1 MRSFFFQLTRN
12 ERFGVA
18 GMCIV
23 FVFILLFKYKDSKIE
38 VNYLPSSLEKEVPKV
53 SDQLAHNVQSSVKV
67 KPQKIVYP
75 LKDVHLHP
83 FELFNPN
90 EVSSE
95 YWEKIGLQPKMAKR
109 AHLFIQSGSG
119 ISRSS
124 DLLQIYGFQKEWIQ
138 ELEKYLVF
146 KKLTIDLNAATA
158 SEFQSIRGIGEKLSN
173 RIIRFREKLGGF
185 VSTQQLYQVYGLDS
199 LLIDNTMERFD
210 VVTPCK
216 RILINSVSLQELE
229 SHLYLNAQQSEE
241 IIKLRSINGTIDSSS
256 IRNIFTLSEWRRI
269 KPYFQWS
276 N

>member
-1 MRSFFFQLTRN
+1 MRSFFQLTRN

-158 SEFQSIRGIGEKLSN
+158 SELQSIRGIGEKLSN

-199 LLIDNTMERFD
+199 LLLDNTMERFD

>member
-1 MRSFFFQLTRN
+1 MRSFFQLTRN

-199 LLIDNTMERFD
+199 LLLDNTMERFD

>member
-1 MRSFFFQLTRN
+1 MRSFFQLTRN

-38 VNYLPSSLEKEVPKV
+38 VNYLPSSLEKEDPKV
-53 SDQLAHNVQSSVKV
+53 SDQFAHNVQSSVKV
-67 KPQKIVYP
+67 KPQEIVYP

-119 ISRSS
+119 ISKSS

-199 LLIDNTMERFD
+199 LLLDNTMERFD

>member
-1 MRSFFFQLTRN
+1 MRSFFQLTRN

-119 ISRSS
+119 ISKSS

-199 LLIDNTMERFD
+199 LLLDNTMERFD

>member
-1 MRSFFFQLTRN
+1 MRSFFQLTRN

-53 SDQLAHNVQSSVKV
+53 SDQLAHNVQSSDKE

-75 LKDVHLHP
+75 LKDVHLYP

-119 ISRSS
+119 ISKSS

-199 LLIDNTMERFD
+199 LLLDNTMERFD

-216 RILINSVSLQELE
+216 RILINKVSLQELE

>member
-1 MRSFFFQLTRN
+1 MRSFFQLTRN

-38 VNYLPSSLEKEVPKV
+38 VNYLPSSLEKEVSKV

-119 ISRSS
+119 ISKSS

-158 SEFQSIRGIGEKLSN
+158 SELESIRGIGEKLSN

-199 LLIDNTMERFD
+199 LLLDNTMERFD

>member
-1 MRSFFFQLTRN
+1 MRSFFQLTRN

>member
-1 MRSFFFQLTRN
+1 MRSFFQLTRN

-119 ISRSS
+119 ISKSS

-158 SEFQSIRGIGEKLSN
+158 SELQSIRGIGEKLSN

-199 LLIDNTMERFD
+199 LLLDNTMERFD

>member
-1 MRSFFFQLTRN
+1 MRSFFQLTRN

-199 LLIDNTMERFD
+199 LLLDNTMERFD

-216 RILINSVSLQELE
+216 RILINTVSLQELE

>member
-1 MRSFFFQLTRN
+1 MRSFFQLTRN

-199 LLIDNTMERFD
+199 LLLDNTMERFE

-216 RILINSVSLQELE
+216 RILINTVSLQELE

-269 KPYFQWS
+269 KAYFQWS

>member
-1 MRSFFFQLTRN
+1 MRSFFQLTRN
-12 ERFGVA
+12 ERYGVA

-199 LLIDNTMERFD
+199 LLLDNTMERFD